1 MDRLTYQEAA
11 NLTPDALFGFFSSSP
26 QGLSD
31 ERAAALRE
39 EFGPNESRRRS
50 VTPLSVL
57 VRQFRSA
64 FVYLL
69 LAASIIALFL
79 GEYADAALIF
89 MFLLINAGLG
99 FYQEY
104 RAERSL
110 ELLSRFIERTT
121 RVRRNGTERIIP
133 ARDIVPGDILVLEA
147 GDMIPA
153 DGRFLR
159 VESVTV
165 DESPLTGESVP
176 VEKTAENLSGASD
189 YASARN
195 IGFARTTILSGEA
208 ELLVFATGD
217 HSQVGDIARRIAE
230 AESPS
235 AFSEGIGKFSSFILK
250 LILGTIP
257 LVFLLNMLV
266 HREALD
272 MGDFLLFSIALTV
285 SVIPEAL
292 PLVSTISMSQ
302 GALHLA
308 KRQVVPR
315 RLSAIEDL
323 GSIEILCTDKT
334 GTITENRLSVA
345 EIFGDPTETLSY
357 ALAPAVLSAAT
368 RGAQNSVYN
377 EALLWHAPGEARAY
391 AREAELLDELPFDP
405 VRRRSS
411 TLFRRSGRVILVSRG
426 APETLAGGTRPD
438 ALAWV
443 REEGKKGR
451 RVLAVAHYDFGEH
464 GPTSITPEVE
474 ARAGFVG
481 VMSFADPL
489 KPSTRAALM
498 KAEEL
503 GVRVKIIT
511 GDAPEVAGWIGREA
525 GIIADESEVLL
536 GETFQAMSESE
547 REEALRRYD
556 IFARTS
562 PVQKYEIIQT
572 LSRSAIVG
580 FLGEGFNDAPAL
592 KHAHVGLAVS
602 GASDIAQDAS
612 DIILLNPS
620 LDVIVDGILEGRK
633 VFANSMKYL
642 RATLTS
648 NFGNF
653 YALALSTLFIPF
665 LPMLPIQVL
674 LLNLLSDF
682 PMISIAS
689 DAVDE
694 REVRRPQTYNVRDI
708 VGIAIVLGII
718 STIFDFA
725 FFGYFIRFNE
735 PEILQTMWFIG
746 SILTELTL
754 LFSIRTM
761 LPFWRAGKP
770 SVVVFLLTIAAAI
783 LTVVLPYIPF
793 FRELFGFVQPEPE
806 HLAVAFG
813 LVALYFASTEAA
825 KIFYVRYWLP
835 NVLPAISQLKRREK
849 AGTPS

>member
-1 MDRLTYQEAA
+1 MSAQRHSFAEQISSGLGESVAYIAANSSSFRLFLFGRLVLSTACTGSSGRIKFFFLAHMDTPFVVCGLPGTVLPLYTRVSSFQSSGSVFGRAYFRWYNSIVDRLTYQEAA

-266 HREALD
+266 HREA
-272 MGDFLLFSIALTV
+272 
-285 SVIPEAL
+285 
-292 PLVSTISMSQ
+292 
-302 GALHLA
+302 
-308 KRQVVPR
+308 R
-315 RLSAIEDL
+315 
-323 GSIEILCTDKT
+323 
-334 GTITENRLSVA
+334 
-345 EIFGDPTETLSY
+345 
-357 ALAPAVLSAAT
+357 
-368 RGAQNSVYN
+368 
-377 EALLWHAPGEARAY
+377 
-391 AREAELLDELPFDP
+391 
-405 VRRRSS
+405 
-411 TLFRRSGRVILVSRG
+411 
-426 APETLAGGTRPD
+426 
-438 ALAWV
+438 
-443 REEGKKGR
+443 
-451 RVLAVAHYDFGEH
+451 
-464 GPTSITPEVE
+464 
-474 ARAGFVG
+474 
-481 VMSFADPL
+481 
-489 KPSTRAALM
+489 
-498 KAEEL
+498 
-503 GVRVKIIT
+503 
-511 GDAPEVAGWIGREA
+511 
-525 GIIADESEVLL
+525 
-536 GETFQAMSESE
+536 
-547 REEALRRYD
+547 
-556 IFARTS
+556 
-562 PVQKYEIIQT
+562 
-572 LSRSAIVG
+572 
-580 FLGEGFNDAPAL
+580 
-592 KHAHVGLAVS
+592 
-602 GASDIAQDAS
+602 
-612 DIILLNPS
+612 
-620 LDVIVDGILEGRK
+620 
-633 VFANSMKYL
+633 
-642 RATLTS
+642 
-648 NFGNF
+648 
-653 YALALSTLFIPF
+653 
-665 LPMLPIQVL
+665 
-674 LLNLLSDF
+674 
-682 PMISIAS
+682 
-689 DAVDE
+689 
-694 REVRRPQTYNVRDI
+694 
-708 VGIAIVLGII
+708 
-718 STIFDFA
+718 
-725 FFGYFIRFNE
+725 
-735 PEILQTMWFIG
+735 
-746 SILTELTL
+746 
-754 LFSIRTM
+754 
-761 LPFWRAGKP
+761 
-770 SVVVFLLTIAAAI
+770 
-783 LTVVLPYIPF
+783 
-793 FRELFGFVQPEPE
+793 
-806 HLAVAFG
+806 
-813 LVALYFASTEAA
+813 
-825 KIFYVRYWLP
+825 
-835 NVLPAISQLKRREK
+835 
-849 AGTPS
+849 